1 MFPKMF
7 PIALRFYHTCFGKS
21 WTFMFL
27 KEGQR
32 EVFASVGECPL
43 FQNKNGDGQ
52 IKVAPSQKNF
62 NKKYQYLH
70 PAC

>member
-1 MFPKMF
+1 
-7 PIALRFYHTCFGKS
+7 
-21 WTFMFL
+21 MFL